1 MESMPEER
9 RPKLS
14 DAGGG
19 EDRLSALH
27 DDALIQILLKLRC
40 LATAARTSVLC
51 RRWRHLWAL
60 LPKLHFYNATDPRRI
75 RSALAAHEAPA
86 LQELVVVQQDASF
99 GPTGA
104 WLPIAA
110 RRLSGLLFCHYLS
123 QRVRARR
130 RAALKLPCFESATGI
145 SMRLGFLRLTLPPSG
160 VFARLSLLHL
170 FQLRLH
176 GMCELG
182 AIVSSPRCPCLGRLV
197 VDDVRGVGGLAI
209 HSESLGQIE
218 LYNLPDLQQLT
229 IVAPSLQQLKVQD
242 CFAPVARQ
250 PVASIS
256 APHLLQLAWID
267 DYDQNSVK
275 LGEMAHLQRLDL
287 QQFIVYR
294 KDYIIASHNRN
305 CALLLRRFERLHS
318 LVITLHCPP
327 DIANKKY
334 LMEDI
339 TRVPDVKLL
348 GLGITACGH
357 SFGASLFHVLRM
369 CTAIRRLNL
378 GLIVAPE
385 HEAETVCPSG
395 CICDQPPSWKTRELV
410 LNCLEEVEIFD
421 LKGSEHEI
429 SVVNRLFSWA
439 PVLKRM
445 TVNFHYSVTENKA
458 EELCQVLL
466 TFSRPEICMICRMPN
481 MSEKVLHA

>member
-1 MESMPEER
+1 MPKVR
-9 RPKLS
+9 RLKLS
-14 DAGGG
+14 DTGGG

-27 DDALIQILLKLRC
+27 DDALIQILIKLRC
-40 LATAARTSVLC
+40 LAAAARTSVLS
-51 RRWRHLWAL
+51 RRWRHLWVL

-75 RSALAAHEAPA
+75 RSALAAHETPM
-86 LQELVVVQQDASF
+86 LQELFVVRQDASS

-110 RRLSGLLFCHYLS
+110 HRLSGLLFCHYLS
-123 QRVRARR
+123 QRVMARR
-130 RAALKLPCFESATGI
+130 RVALKLSCFESATGI
-145 SMRLGFLRLTLPPSG
+145 YMRLGFLRLTLPPFG

-176 GMCELG
+176 GMYQLDV
-182 AIVSSPRCPCLGRLV
+182 IVSSPRCPCLGRLL

-229 IVAPSLQQLKVQD
+229 IVAPSLHQLKVQD
-242 CFAPVARQ
+242 RFAPVARQ

-267 DYDQNSVK
+267 DYDQNSVN
-275 LGEMAHLQRLDL
+275 LGEMAHLQRLVL
-287 QQFIVYR
+287 QQFIVYG
-294 KDYIIASHNRN
+294 KDYIASHNHN
-305 CALLLRRFERLHS
+305 CALLLWHFECLHN

-429 SVVNRLFSWA
+429 SAVNRLFSWA

-466 TFSRPEICMICRMPN
+466 TFSRPGICMICRMPD
-481 MSEKVLHA
+481 MSEKVLCA

>member
-1 MESMPEER
+1 
-9 RPKLS
+9 
-14 DAGGG
+14 
-19 EDRLSALH
+19 
-27 DDALIQILLKLRC
+27 
-40 LATAARTSVLC
+40 
-51 RRWRHLWAL
+51 
-60 LPKLHFYNATDPRRI
+60 
-75 RSALAAHEAPA
+75 
-86 LQELVVVQQDASF
+86 
-99 GPTGA
+99 
-104 WLPIAA
+104 
-110 RRLSGLLFCHYLS
+110 
-123 QRVRARR
+123 
-130 RAALKLPCFESATGI
+130 
-145 SMRLGFLRLTLPPSG
+145 MRLGFLRLTLPPSG

-182 AIVSSPRCPCLGRLV
+182 AIVSSPRCPCLGRLL
-197 VDDVRGVGGLAI
+197 VDDIRGVGGLAI

-229 IVAPSLQQLKVQD
+229 IVAPSLHQLKVQD

-250 PVASIS
+250 PIASIS

-287 QQFIVYR
+287 QQFIVYG

-385 HEAETVCPSG
+385 HEVCYSQLVYLSRSILSLLSS
-395 CICDQPPSWKTRELV
+395 ICYNFMSIKPNRLV
-410 LNCLEEVEIFD
+410 LLSQCAPCFRQKLFAHQVVYV
-421 LKGSEHEI
+421 I
-429 SVVNRLFSWA
+429 SRQAGKPGN
-439 PVLKRM
+439 
-445 TVNFHYSVTENKA
+445 
-458 EELCQVLL
+458 LC
-466 TFSRPEICMICRMPN
+466 
-481 MSEKVLHA
+481 

>member
-1 MESMPEER
+1 MPEER

-176 GMCELG
+176 
-182 AIVSSPRCPCLGRLV
+182 
-197 VDDVRGVGGLAI
+197 
-209 HSESLGQIE
+209 
-218 LYNLPDLQQLT
+218 
-229 IVAPSLQQLKVQD
+229 
-242 CFAPVARQ
+242 
-250 PVASIS
+250 
-256 APHLLQLAWID
+256 D